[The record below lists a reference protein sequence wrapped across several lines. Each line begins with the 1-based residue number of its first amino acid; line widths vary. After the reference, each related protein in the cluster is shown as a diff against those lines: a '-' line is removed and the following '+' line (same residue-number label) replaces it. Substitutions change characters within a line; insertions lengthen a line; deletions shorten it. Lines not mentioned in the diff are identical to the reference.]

1 MKGLIKTNEE
11 IEIIAQGGKIL
22 RNILHKTSELVKS
35 GVTTWELN
43 EFAESMMEKFGGI
56 PSFKGFGP
64 KNNPYPAG
72 LCTSVND
79 EIVHGI
85 PSKKIILKEGDILKL
100 DIGMEYKGLF
110 TDTAITAPVGNISR
124 LAMKLIDSTK
134 KCLGEAIKAAKIG
147 NTTGDIGFTIQ
158 STAEREGFSVVRDLV
173 GHGVG
178 YAVHESPEVPCYGR
192 QGQGA
197 KLEEGMVLAIEPMLC
212 QKGWKIF
219 IDDDG
224 WTIRTADGALSAH
237 FEHTV
242 AITKHGARILT

>member
-100 DIGMEYKGLF
+100 DIGMEYKGQ
-110 TDTAITAPVGNISR
+110 
-124 LAMKLIDSTK
+124 
-134 KCLGEAIKAAKIG
+134 IG
-147 NTTGDIGFTIQ
+147 
-158 STAEREGFSVVRDLV
+158 R
-173 GHGVG
+173 
-178 YAVHESPEVPCYGR
+178 
-192 QGQGA
+192 
-197 KLEEGMVLAIEPMLC
+197 
-212 QKGWKIF
+212 
-219 IDDDG
+219 
-224 WTIRTADGALSAH
+224 AH
-237 FEHTV
+237 V
-242 AITKHGARILT
+242 